1 MNNNLM
7 ERKKEEALCRMR
19 LMGLREEYIRD
30 FEQDGKIHLSAGDG
44 TLPELTAK
52 DMAMIRR
59 FEREHD
65 ALVFLVVRADL
76 GFCVMDSLFYVS
88 QYEEEWPMEHE
99 DLKAGYALTYTVNYQ
114 YPDCSEFGSIAFGR
128 TPEGEIVR
136 RG

>member
-1 MNNNLM
+1 MSVTLQ
-7 ERKKEEALCRMR
+7 EQKKSEALHRMR
-19 LMGLREEYIRD
+19 LMGLRKEYIRD
-30 FEQDGKIHLSAGDG
+30 FEQNGKIHLSAGDG

-114 YPDCSEFGSIAFGR
+114 YPDCSEFGSIAFSR
-128 TPEGEIVR
+128 TPEGEIAR

>member
-1 MNNNLM
+1 MNDTLH
-7 ERKKEEALCRMR
+7 EQKKAEAVSRMR
-19 LMGLREEYIRD
+19 LMGLRKEYIRD
-30 FEQDGKIHLSAGDG
+30 FEQSGKIHLSVGDE
-44 TLPELTAK
+44 TLPELTDK
-52 DMAMIRR
+52 DMDMIHR

-88 QYEEEWPMEHE
+88 RYEEEWPMEHE
-99 DLKAGYALTYTVNYQ
+99 DLKDGYALTYTVNYQ